1 MLVEQNGIQ
10 SKWQTCFFG
19 FDILHIEAK
28 SLTEMVFYSY
38 LINKLHFIYA
48 ELAVYLNQNM
58 DPLEAITKKN
68 GHNVAACNTHNGFF
82 NPYVG

>member
-1 MLVEQNGIQ
+1 MASNRNG
-10 SKWQTCFFG
+10 KHVFFG

-58 DPLEAITKKN
+58 DPLEAITKKT
-68 GHNVAACNTHNGFF
+68 GTMLPLATLTMDSLIRT
-82 NPYVG
+82 

>member
-1 MLVEQNGIQ
+1 MANLFFLDSIFCTSKQNL
-10 SKWQTCFFG
+10 SLKW
-19 FDILHIEAK
+19 
-28 SLTEMVFYSY
+28 FYSY